1 MTVIFDTLKLAK
13 ELRDQAGF
21 PQKQAEGLATALGH
35 STAEALATKTDI
47 AEVKADIAEVR
58 TEVAE
63 LRSEMKTE
71 VAEVRSEIA
80 EVRTEVAELRS
91 EMKTE
96 VAEVR
101 TEIAR
106 LETKMQQMKAEL
118 LKWFIAIIS
127 GQAIFI
133 VTMIKL
139 L

>member
-71 VAEVRSEIA
+71 VAEVR
-80 EVRTEVAELRS
+80 
-91 EMKTE
+91 
-96 VAEVR
+96 